1 MLTNHLQEFLVTLR
15 LRVCQNYEVGH
26 LVGKLRLVTLGFGYG
41 FQFLLRVLNLFDS
54 WHLYTSTF
62 NPSRRSWDPSS
73 PDTTSRGQSTL
84 SAYVQSRQ
92 LRQIGYCQSIGSTIT
107 DLPKL
112 TRLNI

>member
-26 LVGKLRLVTLGFGYG
+26 LVGELRFVTFGFGYG
-41 FQFLLRVLNLFDS
+41 FQFILRVLNLFDS

-62 NPSRRSWDPSS
+62 NPSRRSWDPSV
-73 PDTTSRGQSTL
+73 PDTTPLGQSTL

-92 LRQIGYCQSIGSTIT
+92 LRQIGYCQSIGSSRQ
-107 DLPKL
+107 PFP
-112 TRLNI
+112 